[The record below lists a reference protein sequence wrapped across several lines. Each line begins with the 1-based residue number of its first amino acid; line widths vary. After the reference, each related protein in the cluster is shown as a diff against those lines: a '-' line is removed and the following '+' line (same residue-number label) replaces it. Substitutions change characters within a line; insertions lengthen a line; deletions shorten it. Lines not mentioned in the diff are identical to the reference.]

1 MKKKIFLITCAL
13 SMITVA
19 SASASSINLEQKP
32 TEASKNVVPMDVP
45 TGYGAMGWQW
55 PTTVTTLSDP
65 FGWTGRRFHK
75 GIDVLVYKQDVY
87 ATADG
92 EVIGVGKYGNGTEYV
107 TIKHD
112 DKAIEPGKTNN
123 NLISRYLHLTKDSQK
138 VSTYQRVS
146 KGQNIAVSGN
156 TGAAT
161 GGKDNNY
168 HLHLDIN
175 NVAKDLPADNETIDP
190 MLFYPNQL
198 SSFKMDGNAS
208 NDKELHLYEDEE
220 HSFDVSMMN
229 HVGKEKFDAWFDN
242 LQPHERTRTAFKQHF
257 NISDQLLNEILKKND
272 IRKR

>member
-1 MKKKIFLITCAL
+1 MDELLSPFDKWCDKREVNNQAL
-13 SMITVA
+13 LEI
-19 SASASSINLEQKP
+19 INLC
-32 TEASKNVVPMDVP
+32 
-45 TGYGAMGWQW
+45 GLFILL
-55 PTTVTTLSDP
+55 LSDDFP
-65 FGWTGRRFHK
+65 GTL
-75 GIDVLVYKQDVY
+75 D
-87 ATADG
+87 
-92 EVIGVGKYGNGTEYV
+92 EKYGNGTEYV

-112 DKAIEPGKTNN
+112 HKAIEPGKTNN

-138 VSTYQRVS
+138 VSTHQRVS
-146 KGQNIAVSGN
+146 KGQKIAVSGN

-168 HLHLDIN
+168 HLRLDIN

-198 SSFKMDGNAS
+198 SSFKMDGSAS

-220 HSFDVSMMN
+220 HSLDVLMMN

-272 IRKR
+272 IR